1 MSVATDSFADFIA
14 KLEGFDQLQ
23 NEVLLD
29 LLKNVHPTR
38 YRVGQ
43 RILGKEKVA
52 DHIIIIYEG
61 RVRLLAYDPRNQA
74 PTTLKFLEAGD
85 VLGEIGILRQVG
97 CEIAIASS
105 EVTCLT
111 LDAGKYLHLLS
122 KYPAFAEVRKNR
134 CHLLEIFDILGVQK
148 EIQANAGVNLKE
160 LAQNALEGAKVDY
173 LPLGKTLV
181 SQLDSKRV
189 WFVSGGGKVKN
200 ISPSSPIEL
209 LDSEE
214 KLEVAG
220 KIPARLIGLRESD
233 LLLLDNNYQQHQIQ
247 DHQLEKLDEIEI
259 PYASGEEAVVIHTTV
274 DSKQKRKYP
283 FFQGKG
289 QLNSAIACFQ
299 MVSKHLQM
307 PFRREIVNRVLND
320 HNKRQGSISFQLCA
334 YLAELLGLKTQ
345 LIDVSLTLNSI
356 TRIPTPALIRYEDS
370 FVVLYEAN
378 EKVIVLGIPSEGI
391 QRFKPKQILAQL
403 EAQLEVE
410 ETNSQ
415 PRIRVLLLNPTKT
428 TPKQRFGLEWFT
440 PYLLRYRRV
449 LIEVFLASFFVQL
462 AALANPLIIQIIIDQ
477 VIVQNSVKT
486 LHIFGTLLLVV
497 GFFEVVLTT
506 LRTYLFVD
514 TTNRIDMGLGSEII
528 DHLLRL
534 PLSYYQRRPVG
545 ELSTRVN
552 ELENIRKFLTGTA
565 LTVGLDALFSVIY
578 IIVMLFYSWQLTLVG
593 LATIPIFI
601 ILTVISS
608 PIVRKQLREKAE
620 RNAETQSYLVE
631 VISGIQTVKAQNIE
645 LRSRFSWQERY
656 ANYVSTGF
664 KTVITSTLANSTSNF
679 LNKLSSLLV
688 LWMGAYLVVQG
699 DLTLGELI
707 AFRIISSYV
716 TSPILRLAQLW
727 QSFQETAL
735 SLERLSDIVDTPQE
749 AEEDRNNIPLPA
761 ISGTVRYENVYFRFK
776 SDGPLQLCN
785 VSLDFK
791 SGEFIGIVGQSGA
804 GKSTLTKLLIRLY
817 EQESGRILI
826 DGYDISKVELYSLR
840 RQVGFVPQDTL
851 LFEGTIQENI
861 ALTNPDATTEEI
873 LEAAKIAVAHD
884 FIMDL
889 PNGYN
894 TKVGERGGAL
904 SGGQRQRIAI
914 ARSVLQRPKLLVLDE
929 ATSALDYITERQVC
943 LNLANAFKDSTVFFI
958 THRLNTVKHADKIVV
973 MDAGRVIEQGT
984 HHELMAMEAHYS
996 YLYNQQEMNL

>member
-1 MSVATDSFADFIA
+1 MSVATNYFADFVA
-14 KLEGFDQLQ
+14 KLEGFSLLPS
-23 NEVLLD
+23 EVLVD
-29 LLKNVHPTR
+29 LLENIHPTR

-43 RILGKEKVA
+43 RILGKEKIP
-52 DHIIIIYEG
+52 DRIIIIYEG
-61 RVRLLAYDPRNQA
+61 RVRLLGYDPRTQV
-74 PTTLKFLEAGD
+74 PTTLKFIESGD

-111 LDAGKYLHLLS
+111 LDATQYLQLS
-122 KYPAFAEVRKNR
+122 KYPYFAKIRKNH
-134 CHLLEIFDILGVQK
+134 CHLVEIFDVLSVQK
-148 EIQANAGVNLKE
+148 EVQANAGLNLKE
-160 LAQNALEGAKVDY
+160 LAQNALSGAKVHY
-173 LPLGKTLV
+173 LPPGKTLV
-181 SQLDSKRV
+181 RELDSKRV
-189 WFVSGGGKVKN
+189 WFVSGTGIKN
-200 ISPSSPIEL
+200 VSPGCAIEL
-209 LDSEE
+209 LNGEE
-214 KLEVAG
+214 KLEVPG
-220 KIPARLIGLRESD
+220 KNPARLIGLRFAD
-233 LLLLDNNYQQHQIQ
+233 LLLLNNEYQQHQIKDSQ
-247 DHQLEKLDEIEI
+247 IQKLDEIEI
-259 PYASGEEAVVIHTTV
+259 PYASESEPVENFTNGE
-274 DSKQKRKYP
+274 SKEKIRYP
-283 FFQGKG
+283 FFHGKG
-289 QLNSAIACFQ
+289 ELNSAIACFQ
-299 MVSKHLQM
+299 MVSKHLKM
-307 PFRREIVNRVLND
+307 PFRREIINRILNEN
-320 HNKRQGSISFQLCA
+320 NKRLGTVSFQLCA
-334 YLAELLGLKTQ
+334 YLTELLGLKAQ
-345 LIDVSLTLNSI
+345 LIDISLSLNSI

-370 FVVLYEAN
+370 FVVVYEAS

-391 QRFKPKQILAQL
+391 QRFKPKQLL
-403 EAQLEVE
+403 EQLEVE
-410 ETNSQ
+410 SSNYQ
-415 PRIRVLLLNPTKT
+415 HRFRVLLLAATKA
-428 TPKQRFGLEWFT
+428 TPQKRFGLEWFI
-440 PYLLRYRRV
+440 PYLSRYRRV

-462 AALANPLIIQIIIDQ
+462 AALANPLITQIIIDQ
-477 VIVQNSVKT
+477 VIVQNSVNT
-486 LHIFGTLLLVV
+486 LHIFGTLLLVIGV
-497 GFFEVVLTT
+497 FEVVLTT

-534 PLSYYQRRPVG
+534 PLSYYQQRPVG
-545 ELSTRVN
+545 ELSTRIN

-578 IIVMLFYSWQLTLVG
+578 IIVMVFYSWQLTLVG

-645 LRSRFSWQERY
+645 LLSRFSWQERY
-656 ANYVSTGF
+656 GNYVSTGF

-688 LWMGAYLVVQG
+688 LWMGTYLVVQG
-699 DLTLGELI
+699 ELTLGELI
-707 AFRIISSYV
+707 AFRIISGYV

-749 AEEDRNNIPLPA
+749 AEEDRNNILLPA
-761 ISGTVRYENVYFRFK
+761 ITGAVRYENLYFRFK
-776 SDGPLQLCN
+776 SNGPLQLCN
-785 VSLDFK
+785 VNLDFK

-840 RQVGFVPQDTL
+840 RQIGFVPQDTL

-873 LEAAKIAVAHD
+873 IEAAKIAVAHD

-889 PNGYN
+889 PKGYN

-904 SGGQRQRIAI
+904 SGGQRQRIAL

-929 ATSALDYITERQVC
+929 ATSALDYATERQVC
-943 LNLANAFKDSTVFFI
+943 LNLASSFKDSTVFFI
-958 THRLNTVKHADKIVV
+958 THRLNTVKHANTIVV
-973 MDAGRVIEQGT
+973 MDAGRVIEQGS
-984 HHELMAMEAHYS
+984 HNELMSREGHYF

>member
-1 MSVATDSFADFIA
+1 MSVATDYFADFIA
-14 KLEGFDQLQ
+14 KLEGFDQLSS
-23 NEVLLD
+23 EVVAN

-43 RILGKEKVA
+43 RILGKEKIP
-52 DHIIIIYEG
+52 DRIIIIYEG
-61 RVRLLAYDPRNQA
+61 RVRLLAYDPRTQV
-74 PTTLKFLEAGD
+74 PTTLRFLESGD
-85 VLGEIGILRQVG
+85 VLGEIGILRSFG

-111 LDAGKYLHLLS
+111 LDATQYLQLLS
-122 KYPAFAEVRKNR
+122 KYPYFAKTRKNH
-134 CHLLEIFDILGVQK
+134 CHLVEIFDVLSVQK
-148 EIQANAGVNLKE
+148 EVQANAGVNLKE
-160 LAQNALEGAKVDY
+160 FAQNALSGAKVHY
-173 LPLGKTLV
+173 LPPGKTLL
-181 SQLDSKRV
+181 SQLDRKRV
-189 WFVSGGGKVKN
+189 WFLSGGGTVKN
-200 ISPSSPIEL
+200 VSPGTFIEL
-209 LDSEE
+209 LNDEE
-214 KLEVAG
+214 KLEVIG
-220 KIPARLIGLRESD
+220 KNPARLIGLRESD
-233 LLLLDNNYQQHQIQ
+233 LLLVDNNYEQHQVK
-247 DHQLEKLDEIEI
+247 DNHLEKLDSIEI
-259 PYASGEEAVVIHTTV
+259 PYASEEEPAQNSTIR
-274 DSKQKRKYP
+274 DSKQRIKYP
-283 FFQGKG
+283 FFHGKG
-289 QLNSAIACFQ
+289 QLNSANACFE
-299 MVSKHLQM
+299 MVSKHLKM
-307 PFRREIVNRVLND
+307 PFRKEIIQRILNEN
-320 HNKRQGSISFQLCA
+320 NKRSGTVSFQLCA
-334 YLAELLGLKTQ
+334 YLAELLGLKAQ
-345 LIDVSLTLNSI
+345 LVDVSLTLNSI

-370 FVVLYEAN
+370 FAVLYEAS

-391 QRFKPKQILAQL
+391 QRFKPKELLDQL
-403 EAQLEVE
+403 EIEDSS
-410 ETNSQ
+410 SQ
-415 PRIRVLLLNPTKT
+415 PQLRVLLLTATKA
-428 TPKQRFGLEWFT
+428 TPQKRFGLEWFV
-440 PYLLRYRRV
+440 PYLSRYRRV

-462 AALANPLIIQIIIDQ
+462 AALANPLIVQRIIDQ
-477 VIVQNSVKT
+477 VIVQNSVNT

-545 ELSTRVN
+545 ELSTRIN
-552 ELENIRKFLTGTA
+552 ELENIRKFMTGTA

-578 IIVMLFYSWQLTLVG
+578 VIVMLFYSWQLTLVG

-608 PIVRKQLREKAE
+608 PIVRKQLRAKAE

-645 LRSRFSWQERY
+645 LRTRFSWQERY

-664 KTVITSTLANSTSNF
+664 KTVIASTLANSTSNF

-699 DLTLGELI
+699 ELTLGELI

-749 AEEDRNNIPLPA
+749 AEQDRNNIPLPA
-761 ISGTVRYENVYFRFK
+761 ISGAVRYENIFFRFK

-785 VSLDFK
+785 VNLDFK

-817 EQESGRILI
+817 EHESGRIVI

-873 LEAAKIAVAHD
+873 LEAARIAAAHD

-904 SGGQRQRIAI
+904 SGGQRQRIAL

-929 ATSALDYITERQVC
+929 ATSALDYVTERQVC
-943 LNLANAFKDSTVFFI
+943 LNLADSFKDSTVFFI
-958 THRLNTVKHADKIVV
+958 THRLNTVKHADTIVV

-984 HHELMAMEAHYS
+984 HNELMSREGHYS
-996 YLYNQQEMNL
+996 YLYNQQEMKLES